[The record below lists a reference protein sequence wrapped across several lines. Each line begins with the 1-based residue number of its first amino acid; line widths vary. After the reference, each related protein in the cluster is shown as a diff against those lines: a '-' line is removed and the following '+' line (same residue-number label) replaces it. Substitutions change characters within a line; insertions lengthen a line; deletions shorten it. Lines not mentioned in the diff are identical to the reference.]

1 LVGAVALYTFVIG
14 FFGFFYSR
22 AVCMST

>member
-14 FFGFFYSR
+14 FFGFFIMQMYL
-22 AVCMST
+22 